1 MNTKV
6 GAVRWKDYHKSILVQ
21 KKQEKN
27 NCTSEKEMER
37 NQKIWYTDFI
47 ESIQESCKMEGENR
61 LAAF

>member
-1 MNTKV
+1 M
-6 GAVRWKDYHKSILVQ
+6 Q